1 MAEFQAVPMEEV
13 KRLITHLTTGI
24 GVSAIRAAL
33 KDCKDPNPWDLL
45 EPIMMAVSTAE
56 SQLVYLAQFW
66 GTDLLNVKLQ
76 GTSQKGK
83 WQNKSAGGAK
93 HIAKNENGQH
103 RTEKPARPGLSE
115 WCRMCASKFHDAS
128 KCHMKQHP
136 NANKDLSV
144 EWKDSKAGSLQI
156 NAGVA
161 STGEGKSWLNPRK
174 TVKERP
180 DGTFEVTET
189 STDVH
194 DKIKKDVPQ
203 STKRSAVNFDSYKG
217 GSKKYKNEDKFQP
230 KLLTIEEAPNLLKTN
245 ESLITNSASNSNQ
258 DSLSSKTQENS
269 QDMQLDTKGRPRK
282 TTLCKVR
289 GMIEAVDSEFLPD
302 TGSTGGDRVTGTY
315 ISRSF
320 YETNKQKLKLQS
332 FQTQDR
338 TIIRTATFGGK
349 PLVISEH
356 TYIHIEF
363 KSRTS
368 KRTMRASLKAY
379 IAEDLCVPIIVGK
392 NDLLHN
398 NWIESRHL
406 WGYGEDFIAE
416 AAKDDAIMNMLEEQL
431 GRFSMEG
438 ESSLVVRAALAV
450 DATRE
455 ETMDL
460 IAHLSQREQ
469 EDIEAGKTIPLNR
482 SGGEDAEDELYF
494 KDMDKNDEYEEGA
507 LPTQVFGTPEFR
519 AKMDE
524 MHKKYANIFSRSLA
538 KLPADVPAFKFI
550 IDKEKWAARKEPKGI
565 RPISFPK
572 ERALQQYLED
582 GIGKLFKHGTA
593 EHTSP
598 VNMVPKGTPKPG
610 EQAEYRFTCDFRE
623 LNNCCGKQAYPL
635 PRIQEIFRRI
645 AQSDEKPQFFA
656 KIDLTQGFHQVPL
669 DPASQEYSAFKTFRG
684 IFIYLRM
691 PMGIK
696 GASQHFQYVM
706 QDAFKHVEGFGTY
719 IQLYIDD
726 IWVHANTEERLAQR
740 LESVYKALHDRKL
753 TINPKKT
760 IIGADEIE
768 YLGYTITS
776 KGELKFN
783 EDKRRALFDF
793 PKPVFKKQLKSFLGI
808 VNTFRA
814 RLDQYGVV
822 SRPLDIMCGGYTTN
836 SAKNKVVWDEESSA
850 AFEQIKTLI
859 QNMPTLHLKDEKG
872 KSRIVLRTDASDYG
886 CGAHLV
892 QKKILGLQPDGTE
905 ILGDDQTVMFV
916 SKAFDATQMNWCTA
930 EKECYAVWYAC
941 TKLQYLLEGE
951 TFTIEVDHKNLTIL
965 DESANQ
971 KVQRWKSFLQRF
983 DATWRYI
990 KGSTNTVADGMSR
1003 IVEIPQEREKDIKTY
1018 EEKDVIVSILNEMLD
1033 TMEEDACDATA
1044 DDELADGEIMALH
1057 VHKRRR
1063 KRGKEKQ
1070 KRNMTSAEQ
1079 EFLVT
1084 TIRKIHNALDGH
1096 MGLKRTVE
1104 LLDAYLLRMTTDN
1117 EVPEGIQIDDITR
1130 IMRIMAVKDYID
1142 HCNICQKA
1150 GPNGDRIEVKRY
1162 TRSSY
1167 VPHECIEIDHVGPFQ
1182 ADKSS
1187 GATHILVV
1195 IDTFSRWI
1203 ELYPTKGAG
1212 EHEAALAMA
1221 DYVFRYGP
1229 PKMCRSDKGSAFI
1242 GGIFAEMAKA
1252 ARMELIQPKFAASHE
1267 ENSIVERCNKEVR
1280 RHLNAIMNESYMKE
1294 DWSFATKMVQRLLN
1308 NSRHSVT
1315 GVEPARIIYGELI
1328 HGPAFPWKPRGAED
1342 PEPQTWFNSKIQ
1354 IQSELIRYM
1363 QLNLEYNDMINFE
1376 ERTADD
1382 EELATRFLQMKE
1394 YVLYKALDRKS
1405 KATLH
1410 WTGPYQISNIKGDW
1424 YELVSLSTNE
1434 KPFFAHARQL
1444 KRYNEDP
1451 SIDTVEV
1458 AYRDDMGPF
1467 SSILGVSNP
1476 NRTQNTMKNVLIGVT
1491 YEQYPN
1497 SEYWIPIDRMLAE
1510 KLFVE
1515 YCCAHHCYSWITDV
1529 AWEKHADVMDA
1540 HGIRR
1545 KK

>member
-1 MAEFQAVPMEEV
+1 
-13 KRLITHLTTGI
+13 
-24 GVSAIRAAL
+24 
-33 KDCKDPNPWDLL
+33 
-45 EPIMMAVSTAE
+45 
-56 SQLVYLAQFW
+56 
-66 GTDLLNVKLQ
+66 
-76 GTSQKGK
+76 
-83 WQNKSAGGAK
+83 
-93 HIAKNENGQH
+93 
-103 RTEKPARPGLSE
+103 
-115 WCRMCASKFHDAS
+115 
-128 KCHMKQHP
+128 MKQHP

-156 NAGVA
+156 KAGVA

-180 DGTFEVTET
+180 DGTFDVSDT
-189 STDVH
+189 SADVH

-203 STKRSAVNFDSYKG
+203 STKRSAVNFDSHKG
-217 GSKKYKNEDKFQP
+217 GFKKHKNEGKFQP
-230 KLLTIEEAPNLLKTN
+230 TLLTIDEAPNLLQIN

-269 QDMQLDTKGRPRK
+269 QNMQLDTKGRPRK

-289 GMIEAVDSEFLPD
+289 GMTEAVDSEFLPD

-338 TIIRTATFGGK
+338 TLIRTATFGGK
-349 PLVISEH
+349 PLVIHEH

-363 KSRTS
+363 KSRTT

-379 IAEDLCVPIIVGK
+379 IAEDLCIPIIVGK

-416 AAKDDAIMNMLEEQL
+416 AAKDDAVMNMLEEQL

-482 SGGEDAEDELYF
+482 SKSDDAEDELYF

-582 GIGKLFKHGTA
+582 GINKLFKHGTA

-610 EQAEYRFTCDFRE
+610 EQIEYRFTCDFRE

-696 GASQHFQYVM
+696 GASQHFQFVM
-706 QDAFKHVEGFGTY
+706 SDVFKHVEGFGTY

-760 IIGADEIE
+760 IIGADEVE

-822 SRPLDIMCGGYTTN
+822 SRPLDVMCGGYTTN
-836 SAKNKVVWDEESSA
+836 SAKNKVVWDDESSA

-892 QKKILGLQPDGTE
+892 QKKILGIQPDGTE

-1003 IVEIPQEREKDIKTY
+1003 IVEIPQEREKDIKSY

-1033 TMEEDACDATA
+1033 TMDEDAHETTA
-1044 DDELADGEIMALH
+1044 SEELAGGDIMALH
-1057 VHKRRR
+1057 APKRRR
-1063 KRGKEKQ
+1063 RRGRDTKKRD
-1070 KRNMTSAEQ
+1070 MSSAEQ
-1079 EFLVT
+1079 EFLVA

-1104 LLDAYLLRMTTDN
+1104 LLDAYLLRMMTDN
-1117 EVPEGIQIDDITR
+1117 EVPEGIQIDEITR

-1150 GPNGDRIEVKRY
+1150 GPHGDQIEVKRY

-1167 VPHECIEIDHVGPFQ
+1167 VPHECIEIDHIGPFQ
-1182 ADKSS
+1182 ADKSTN
-1187 GATHILVV
+1187 ATHILVV

-1212 EHEAALAMA
+1212 EHEAALAIA

-1229 PKMCRSDKGSAFI
+1229 PKTCRSDKGSAFI
-1242 GGIFAEMAKA
+1242 GGIFVEMAKA
-1252 ARMELIQPKFAASHE
+1252 ARMDLIQPQFAASHE

-1280 RHLNAIMNESYMKE
+1280 RHLNAIMNEKYMKE
-1294 DWSFATKMVQRLLN
+1294 DWSFAIRMVQRMLN
-1308 NSRHSVT
+1308 NSKHSVT

-1328 HGPAFPWKPRGAED
+1328 HGSTFPWKPRGAED

-1382 EELATRFLQMKE
+1382 EELATRFLQMQE

-1410 WTGPYQISNIKGDW
+1410 WAGPYQISNIKGDW
-1424 YELVSLSTNE
+1424 YELISLSTNE

-1451 SIDTVEV
+1451 NTDTVEV

-1491 YEQYPN
+1491 YAQYPN
-1497 SEYWIPIDRMLAE
+1497 SEYWIPIDKMLAE
-1510 KLFVE
+1510 RLFVE
-1515 YCCAHHCYSWITDV
+1515 YCCAHHCHSWITDV
-1529 AWEKHADVMDA
+1529 AWKKHADVMEA
-1540 HGIRR
+1540 HGI
-1545 KK
+1545 KKIK